1 LLTSSFGSKK
11 NHRRNLVVLEFVPLT
26 RPVSNT
32 SNSLLKSSSACCAS
46 TNEVSSRNCK
56 RGLIGQVKM
65 IDSNIL
71 KIYSIG
77 KYITA
82 QTATEA
88 TGYNL
93 QYLRRLLRVGKITGV
108 KIGQVWLIEFD
119 SLKAYLKLNNDSV
132 DKRCGPKKFRSKQ
145 CILI

>member
-1 LLTSSFGSKK
+1 
-11 NHRRNLVVLEFVPLT
+11 
-26 RPVSNT
+26 
-32 SNSLLKSSSACCAS
+32 
-46 TNEVSSRNCK
+46 
-56 RGLIGQVKM
+56 M

-93 QYLRRLLRVGKITGV
+93 QYLRRLLRAGKITGI
-108 KIGQVWLIEFD
+108 KIGQVWLVEFD
-119 SLKAYLKLNNDSV
+119 SMEAYLRSKTISLDM
-132 DKRCGPKKFRSKQ
+132 RCGPKNKRSVERIQ
-145 CILI
+145 VWRDTE

>member
-1 LLTSSFGSKK
+1 
-11 NHRRNLVVLEFVPLT
+11 
-26 RPVSNT
+26 
-32 SNSLLKSSSACCAS
+32 
-46 TNEVSSRNCK
+46 
-56 RGLIGQVKM
+56 M

-145 CILI
+145 CILILTDTVFNSIQKKTKDFGGQSLLSNKLDPKKVLLLLSWVD